1 MYRFCCAQWGYGLPA
16 ILARSWRRWENLHAQ
31 GWIFLVYGEYLPGT
45 TRGKAA
51 QNSAA
56 RLIGG
61 ATFHSMD
68 GFSPGDALQNRQDGK
83 KLLRC
88 SRSGDARL
96 FYWWDLSDSAKP
108 LGRFAGSMWMI
119 TQLNEKWS
127 AKRVSE
133 DITGVRVYPLT
144 ELKYQVLYNV
154 ENS

>member
-108 LGRFAGSMWMI
+108 LGRFAGSMWIMKNGAQRGLVK
-119 TQLNEKWS
+119 TSLGCAFTHLLSWS
-127 AKRVSE
+127 
-133 DITGVRVYPLT
+133 T
-144 ELKYQVLYNV
+144 KYCTMWKIVK
-154 ENS
+154 S